1 MADATTAVQQTLP
14 SAPGRPWRPM
24 SPLAAVAVIVAALV
38 LVPVA
43 AVIAQMFGPATS
55 TWAHLVATVLPEY
68 VRNTVLLLI
77 GVGIGVAIVGTLTA
91 WLVTNFRF
99 AGSRMLEWALVLP
112 LAMPAY
118 VVAYAYTDTLQFAG
132 PVQGFIRELTGWHA
146 REYWFP
152 DIRSLGGAIALFILT
167 LYPYVYLVA
176 RAAFLEQTAAT
187 LEAARLLGA
196 SRAGTFLRVGLPLA
210 RPAIVAGMALAMMET
225 LADFG
230 TVAYFGVP
238 TFSTGI
244 YRAWFS
250 LGDPHAA
257 SQLALVMLLFVLAI
271 LGVERA
277 LRGRARR
284 HERGVRRHVAQ
295 EPLLGAAGAL
305 AVAACAMPVLL
316 GFIVPAAIL
325 LRMAVSHG
333 DAQFGPRFVELTLNS
348 FSLAGIAAVTA
359 VALALLV
366 AYAARIARGR
376 AVAFAARTAGIGY
389 ALPGSIIAVGVLI
402 PLTALDNALAG
413 WLRAHFDVAAGLLL
427 TGSIAALV
435 YAYVVRFLG
444 VALQTVTA
452 GLSKI
457 TPAMDDASRSL
468 GVGAGATLAR
478 VHLPLLRGSVFTAA
492 LLVFVDVMKEL
503 PATFVMRPFNF
514 DTLAVQAYNLAADE
528 RLSEAATASLVI
540 VAAGLVPI
548 IVISRVIRR
557 SRAP

>member
-1 MADATTAVQQTLP
+1 
-14 SAPGRPWRPM
+14 
-24 SPLAAVAVIVAALV
+24 
-38 LVPVA
+38 
-43 AVIAQMFGPATS
+43 
-55 TWAHLVATVLPEY
+55 
-68 VRNTVLLLI
+68 
-77 GVGIGVAIVGTLTA
+77 
-91 WLVTNFRF
+91 
-99 AGSRMLEWALVLP
+99 
-112 LAMPAY
+112 
-118 VVAYAYTDTLQFAG
+118 
-132 PVQGFIRELTGWHA
+132 
-146 REYWFP
+146 
-152 DIRSLGGAIALFILT
+152 
-167 LYPYVYLVA
+167 
-176 RAAFLEQTAAT
+176 
-187 LEAARLLGA
+187 
-196 SRAGTFLRVGLPLA
+196 
-210 RPAIVAGMALAMMET
+210 MALAMMET

-257 SQLALVMLLFVLAI
+257 AQLALVMLLFVLAI

-284 HERGVRRHVAQ
+284 HERGVRRHPAH
-295 EPLLGAAGAL
+295 EPLRGAAGAL
-305 AVAACAMPVLL
+305 AAAACATPVLL
-316 GFIVPAAIL
+316 GFAVPAAIL
-325 LRMAVSHG
+325 FRMAIRHG
-333 DAQFGPRFVELTLNS
+333 DAQFGPRFVELTINS
-348 FSLAGIAAVTA
+348 FSLAGIASAAA

-366 AYAARIARGR
+366 AYASRISRGR
-376 AVAFAARTAGIGY
+376 AVALAARAAGIGY

-402 PLTALDNALAG
+402 PLTALDNALAA
-413 WLRAHFDVAAGLLL
+413 WLRSHFGVTAGLLL

-452 GLSKI
+452 GLAKI

-468 GVGAGATLAR
+468 GHGAGATLAR

-548 IVISRVIRR
+548 IVISRAIRR
-557 SRAP
+557 RDAA

>member
-1 MADATTAVQQTLP
+1 MADATAVRRGVP
-14 SAPGRPWRPM
+14 VAPTERWRPA
-24 SPLAAVAVIVAALV
+24 SPLSGLAVVVAVLV

-43 AVIAQMFGPATS
+43 AVIAQMFGPSTS
-55 TWAHLVATVLPEY
+55 TWAHLTATVLPEY
-68 VRNTVLLLI
+68 VRNTILLLI
-77 GVGIGVAIVGTLTA
+77 GVGAGVALVGTLTA
-91 WLVTNFRF
+91 WLVTTYRF
-99 AGSRMLEWALVLP
+99 AGSRVLEWALVLP

-132 PVQGFIRELTGWHA
+132 PVQGFIRGVTGWHA

-152 DIRSLGGAIALFILT
+152 DIRTLGGAVALFILT

-196 SRAGTFLRVGLPLA
+196 SRVATFLRVGLPLA

-257 SQLALVMLLFVLAI
+257 AQLALVMLLFVLGI

-284 HERGVRRHVAQ
+284 HERAIRRHLAH
-295 EPLLGAAGAL
+295 EPLRGGTGAL
-305 AVAACAMPVLL
+305 AAAACAIPVLL
-316 GFIVPAAIL
+316 GFAVPAAIL
-325 LRMAVSHG
+325 LRMAIRDG
-333 DAQFGPRFVELTLNS
+333 DAQFGPRFVELTINS
-348 FSLAGIAAVTA
+348 FSLAGIASAAA

-366 AYAARIARGR
+366 AYAARISRGR
-376 AVAFAARTAGIGY
+376 AVALAARIAGIGY

-402 PLTALDNALAG
+402 PLTAVDNALAA
-413 WLRAHFDVAAGLLL
+413 WLRAHFGIMAGLLL

-444 VALQTVTA
+444 VALQTVSA
-452 GLSKI
+452 GLAKI

-548 IVISRVIRR
+548 IVISRAIRR
-557 SRAP
+557 SRAT